1 MKRNI
6 AFSALLAMALIG
18 CDSATPTSEDSNS
31 NSSATS
37 NSSASTVDT
46 SRTSH
51 YQGTACLRCHG
62 TNPTEINEGNE
73 EVLTSGATLYSA
85 INAQNGDSL
94 VSDYSVRLVLEN
106 SNLNVDYER
115 GRGEGN
121 QVTQFPVGNINL
133 FTAQVLDANGVVVN
147 TSITNSHDLSRL
159 DCNKCHT
166 QAGTNGAPGRI
177 VNFDYQ
183 GLLSNAVSSSSSS
196 TSSSSTSSS
205 SMSVSTSSAPIAN
218 ATSFKND
225 VLPVLIDKCKKCHG
239 TNGRFTIS
247 DTNSSATISNIFSFG
262 FANLGSVD
270 DSLLLSKSSN
280 RVTHVG
286 GEVLK
291 VNSPEYQTIRTW
303 ISEGA
308 TNN

>member
-1 MKRNI
+1 
-6 AFSALLAMALIG
+6 MALIG

-31 NSSATS
+31 NSSNFSNTS
-37 NSSASTVDT
+37 TASSSSVSTVDN
-46 SRTSH
+46 SRTTH
-51 YQGTACLRCHG
+51 NQGTACLRCHG

-147 TSITNSHDLSRL
+147 TSNTNSHDLSRL

-166 QAGTNGAPGRI
+166 QTGTNGAPGRI

-183 GLLSNAVSSSSSS
+183 GLLSNTVSS
-196 TSSSSTSSS
+196 SSSSTSSS
-205 SMSVSTSSAPIAN
+205 SMSVSTSSASMAN

-225 VLPVLIDKCKKCHG
+225 VLPVLTNKCKVCHG
-239 TNGRFTIS
+239 PNGKFTMS
-247 DTNSSATISNIFSFG
+247 DTSSDDTYANIFSFG

-280 RVTHVG
+280 RVTHG
-286 GEVLK
+286 GKDVLK
-291 VNSPEYQTIRTW
+291 VNSQEYQTIRTW